1 MKVTATLLILSS
13 STIFGVMAVPTV
25 EERGVQSNYQRGQ
38 QYTSQ
43 ATDTR
48 KFTCTQKW
56 FGTAPLCGNN
66 DECPSGWYKVRKD
79 MVGSTCDAT
88 TTYKTIICQDS
99 STNQCA
105 GFWGGNK
112 LLCERCQLDVK
123 Q

>member
-1 MKVTATLLILSS
+1 MKVFTTLLILSS
-13 STIFGVMAVPTV
+13 STIFDALAAPTV
-25 EERGVQSNYQRGQ
+25 QEQSVQSNHQ
-38 QYTSQ
+38 QYSVQ

-56 FGTAPLCGNN
+56 FGTAPLCGKNE
-66 DECPSGWYKVRKD
+66 ECPSGWYKVRKD

-88 TTYKTIICQDS
+88 TTYKIIKCQDAS
-99 STNQCA
+99 DNRCL

-123 Q
+123 E